1 MKKMDENYNNE
12 QWLEVQSHVTYLPM
26 SVHYFS
32 VEYVVKLKQLVYVMG
47 IQTPIDLAEWFKK
60 NVHKYPT

>member
-1 MKKMDENYNNE
+1 
-12 QWLEVQSHVTYLPM
+12 M
-26 SVHYFS
+26 SVNYFS
-32 VEYVVKLKQLVYVMG
+32 VEYVVMLKPLVYVMG